1 MSQAAGAVKQA
12 PSASPESPSHC
23 DSLSPDVA
31 FENFAGPIDVLLD
44 LVQRQRIDLS
54 GISIVDLANQFVAAL
69 GRLGSQVPL
78 ERQGEWVV
86 TATWLVLLKSRLLLP
101 ASPEEAMALQRE
113 AAAELSL
120 LEERAAMQRAASWL
134 SARPQLG
141 QEVFPRGMPARR
153 SVHTLGFAALLE
165 AGLIVF
171 RGTEGRPEEAV
182 YRPVLARHWSMAD
195 AFARVR
201 ARLAD
206 VHEGAPLEHFLPAL
220 PVDETDRDRRARA
233 AIASTL
239 MAGLELA
246 REGELTL
253 HQNGLFATIDVRAS
267 LKPEGD
273 APNHAL

>member
-1 MSQAAGAVKQA
+1 MSQAAGGVEET
-12 PSASPESPSHC
+12 PSASPDSPARREG
-23 DSLSPDVA
+23 LSPDVA

-44 LVQRQRIDLS
+44 LVQRQRIDL
-54 GISIVDLANQFVAAL
+54 GAISIVDLANQFVAAL

-101 ASPEEAMALQRE
+101 ASPGEAAELQRE
-113 AAAELSL
+113 AAAEISL
-120 LEERAAMQRAASWL
+120 LEERAMMQRAAAWL

-141 QEVFPRGMPARR
+141 QDVFPRGMPPRR
-153 SVHTLGFAALLE
+153 SVHTSGFAALLE

-171 RGTEGRPEEAV
+171 RGAQARPEEAV
-182 YRPVLARHWSMAD
+182 YRPVLAHHWSMAD

-206 VHEGAPLEHFLPAL
+206 VPKGAPLQHFLPAL
-220 PVDETDRDRRARA
+220 PVDEPDRDRRARA
-233 AIASTL
+233 AVASTL

-253 HQNGLFATIDVRAS
+253 HQDALFAPINVRAS
-267 LKPEGD
+267 VKPEGD
-273 APNHAL
+273 ASDHAP